1 LKAPLLAVVL
11 ALGLAACQVEPVTTP
26 GTVLS
31 VQEQKQALTEELLRF
46 DDDNLRVPEVAW
58 KVEVELDDGTQVTAI
73 HSGARRYVPGERVRL
88 LVDADGALLL

>member
-1 LKAPLLAVVL
+1 MKALLLTVVL
-11 ALGLAACQVEPVTTP
+11 ALGLAACQAEPVTAP

-31 VQEQKQALTEELLRF
+31 VQEEKHALTEELLRF